1 MTHAHC
7 RRLPAG
13 LPAAHRAA
21 FSCLVALAWSM
32 TAAQAA
38 TPNEP
43 AWATMP
49 APLLPVRLPVAQPR
63 APADANGWRLRA
75 EAADFTA
82 ADAVP
87 ARDFSGDWADYHPR
101 DGRNS
106 ALQSSRAELVASRQ
120 GWELAATARSDI
132 VIQGSRGAFDVVHA
146 YKQRATPADGSSY
159 AADAQEQGVVWAGLR
174 GARSWAVGP
183 APGPGATPALQLT
196 AAVTLLSVRRVQLA
210 DVQGAVTYSDAAGY
224 GFDART
230 QRSDSFKQ
238 FGGYGE
244 VHSTGRGFTTDV
256 GLLWQPSAALF
267 VNLSAADV
275 ASRLRVQNLT
285 TEATTLSSA
294 TRSTDAQGYLNYKPL
309 ATGRY
314 SAGDGRLQLA
324 RKWSA
329 SAGWRLDGLNGG
341 TSEGTAPAWL
351 DGAVLGVRWEH
362 IAGLNLP
369 ALWVTWPLAPGWA
382 LQLDAESHFRSMGVG
397 LVSPMASLLL
407 RSRSLPAA
415 GSSVLGWQ
423 AALHWPW

>member
-1 MTHAHC
+1 M
-7 RRLPAG
+7 RRRPRLRDTEATRRG
-13 LPAAHRAA
+13 
-21 FSCLVALAWSM
+21 ALAWLLAGFLAGPL
-32 TAAQAA
+32 AAAA
-38 TPNEP
+38 AEP
-43 AWATMP
+43 VWATMP
-49 APLLPVRLPVAQPR
+49 APLLPVRLPVARPT
-63 APADANGWRLRA
+63 APADASAWRLRA

-101 DGRNS
+101 DGRNV

-132 VIQGSRGAFDVVHA
+132 VVQGSRGAFDLVHA
-146 YKQRATPADGSSY
+146 YKQRATPADGSRY

-210 DVQGAVTYSDAAGY
+210 DVQGAVTYSNGAGY
-224 GFDART
+224 GFDAHT

-244 VHSTGRGFTTDV
+244 ARSTGRGFTTDV

-267 VNLSAADV
+267 VNLSAVDV
-275 ASRLRVQNLT
+275 ASRLRLQNLS
-285 TEATTLSSA
+285 TEAATLSSA
-294 TRSTDAQGYLNYKPL
+294 TRGTDAQGYLNYKPL

-341 TSEGTAPAWL
+341 ASEGTAPAWL
-351 DGAVLGVRWEH
+351 DGTVLGARWEH

-369 ALWVTWPLAPGWA
+369 ALWATWPLAPGWV
-382 LQLDAESHFRSMGVG
+382 LQLDADSRFRSLGVG
-397 LVSPMASLLL
+397 VASPFASLLL
-407 RSRSLPAA
+407 RTRSLPVGGASA
-415 GSSVLGWQ
+415 LGWQ